1 MSVVRIRM
9 PHLQRVDRPCS
20 ASVLADFYRQE
31 LLKHHACLERQ
42 REYFS
47 DRAIADAE
55 QGLLR
60 VMAQLD
66 ELCTCDG
73 ANDVVAG
80 LLKKIDAVTGLSALT
95 AINESGKLH

>member
-1 MSVVRIRM
+1 M
-9 PHLQRVDRPCS
+9 PHPQRAARPCS

-31 LLKHHACLERQ
+31 LLKHCDCLKQQ

-47 DRAIADAE
+47 DRAIDNAE

-66 ELCTCDG
+66 ELCTHDD
-73 ANDVVAG
+73 AHDVVAT
-80 LLKKIDAVTGLSALT
+80 LLKKIDAVTGLSALS
-95 AINESGKLH
+95 AITENGRLH

>member
-1 MSVVRIRM
+1 M
-9 PHLQRVDRPCS
+9 PDPLRVAHRCD

-31 LLKHHACLERQ
+31 ILKHCDCLERQ

-47 DRAIADAE
+47 DRAISNAE

-66 ELCTCDG
+66 ELCTHAD
-73 ANDVVAG
+73 ANRVVAD
-80 LLKKIDAVTGLSALT
+80 LLKRIDAVTGLSALA
-95 AINESGKLH
+95 AITENGRLH

>member
-1 MSVVRIRM
+1 MS
-9 PHLQRVDRPCS
+9 HLQRDARPCS
-20 ASVLADFYRQE
+20 ASALADFYRQE
-31 LLKHHACLERQ
+31 FLRHHDCLERQ

-66 ELCTCDG
+66 DLCACDG
-73 ANDVVAG
+73 ANDIVAD
-80 LLKKIDAVTGLSALT
+80 LLKKIDAVTHLSAFAALT
-95 AINESGKLH
+95 ESGKLH